1 MRRPINLIICGTLT
15 QLRDTVMTGVKNT
28 YDKVRSKI
36 SRGNVESSQDS
47 NNQDNQGVV
56 QNV

>member
-15 QLRDTVMTGVKNT
+15 QLRDTVMRGVKST
-28 YDKVRSKI
+28 YDKVRSKL
-36 SRGNVESSQDS
+36 SRGDADGTSAN